1 MKKKIVKEASM
12 TSHHIQETTHGKH
25 VQLKKEG
32 KGNDLYKN
40 CERNSKEQKQI

>member
-1 MKKKIVKEASM
+1 M
-12 TSHHIQETTHGKH
+12 TSHHIQETTHDKH